1 MLEADITT
9 KKSIAQPPLDLLFN
23 PAVLSKKDVWDIDV
37 SLLLEMLL
45 KLLNSSGKKDLRMC
59 GIAALSSSLIYR
71 LKVESILRL
80 EKISK
85 IKKGVEVVDIQP
97 IQNLKP
103 LEIPFRIELT
113 YPVTLEE
120 LLHVLENMINGLANP
135 KPRRNQLNLESVET
149 FSFDEYLV
157 KFEKILHTYED
168 MIFDIV
174 TADKRIEFKNLT
186 LKMGSVET
194 VRCFI
199 AILYLAMK
207 RKIFLEQKDDEILIY
222 LKENAECL
230 DCFRDC
236 TT

>member
-1 MLEADITT
+1 MSETDITT
-9 KKSIAQPPLDLLFN
+9 KKSISQPPLDLLFN
-23 PAVLSKKDVWDIDV
+23 PSVLSKKDVWEIDL

-45 KLLNSSGKKDLRMC
+45 KLINNSGKKDLRMC

-85 IKKGVEVVDIQP
+85 TKKGIEIADIRP
-97 IQNLKP
+97 IPNLKP
-103 LEIPFRIELT
+103 LEIPFRIEPT

-135 KPRRNQLNLESVET
+135 RPRRNQLNLESVET
-149 FSFDEYLV
+149 FNFDEYIV
-157 KFEKILHTYED
+157 KFEKILQSYED
-168 MIFDIV
+168 MIYDIV
-174 TADKRIEFKNLT
+174 TADKRVEFKNLT
-186 LKMGSVET
+186 LKMNSTEV

-207 RKIFLEQKDDEILIY
+207 RKIFLEQNSDEILIS
-222 LKENAECL
+222 LNEKI
-230 DCFRDC
+230 D
-236 TT
+236 

>member
-1 MLEADITT
+1 MSEADITT
-9 KKSIAQPPLDLLFN
+9 KKSISQPPLDLLFN
-23 PAVLSKKDVWDIDV
+23 PSVLSRKDVWEIDL

-45 KLLNSSGKKDLRMC
+45 KLINNSGKKDLRMC

-85 IKKGVEVVDIQP
+85 TKKGIEIVDIRP
-97 IQNLKP
+97 IPNLKP
-103 LEIPFRIELT
+103 LEIPFRIEPT

-135 KPRRNQLNLESVET
+135 RPRRNQLNLESVET
-149 FSFDEYLV
+149 FNFDEYIV
-157 KFEKILHTYED
+157 KFEKVLQSYED
-168 MIFDIV
+168 MIYDIV
-174 TADKRIEFKNLT
+174 TADKRVEFKNLT
-186 LKMGSVET
+186 LKMNSTEV

-207 RKIFLEQKDDEILIY
+207 RKIFLEQNGDEILIS
-222 LKENAECL
+222 LNEKI
-230 DCFRDC
+230 D
-236 TT
+236 

>member
-1 MLEADITT
+1 MTEADITT
-9 KKSIAQPPLDLLFN
+9 KKSISQPPLDLLFN
-23 PAVLSKKDVWDIDV
+23 PSVLSKKDVWEIDL

-45 KLLNSSGKKDLRMC
+45 KLINNSEKKDLRMC

-85 IKKGVEVVDIQP
+85 TKKGIEIMDIRP
-97 IQNLKP
+97 IPNLKP
-103 LEIPFRIELT
+103 LEIPFRIEPT

-135 KPRRNQLNLESVET
+135 RPRRNQLNLESVET
-149 FSFDEYLV
+149 FNFDEYIV
-157 KFEKILHTYED
+157 KFEKILQSYED
-168 MIFDIV
+168 MIYDIV
-174 TADKRIEFKNLT
+174 TADKRVEFKNLT
-186 LKMGSVET
+186 LKMNSTEV

-207 RKIFLEQKDDEILIY
+207 RKIFLEQNGDEILIS
-222 LKENAECL
+222 LNEKI
-230 DCFRDC
+230 D
-236 TT
+236 

>member
-1 MLEADITT
+1 MSEADITT
-9 KKSIAQPPLDLLFN
+9 KKSISQPPLDLLFN
-23 PAVLSKKDVWDIDV
+23 PSVLSKKDVWEIDV

-45 KLLNSSGKKDLRMC
+45 KLINNSGKKDLRMC

-85 IKKGVEVVDIQP
+85 IKKGIEIVDIRP
-97 IQNLKP
+97 IPNLKP
-103 LEIPFRIELT
+103 IEIPFRIEPT

-120 LLHVLENMINGLANP
+120 LLRVLENMINGLANP

-149 FSFDEYLV
+149 FNFDEYLV
-157 KFEKILHTYED
+157 KFEKILASYEN
-168 MIFDIV
+168 MIYDIV
-174 TADKRIEFKNLT
+174 TADKYVEFKNLT
-186 LKMGSVET
+186 LKMNPTEI

-207 RKIFLEQKDDEILIY
+207 RKIFLEQNDDGILIS
-222 LKENAECL
+222 LNENI
-230 DCFRDC
+230 D
-236 TT
+236 

>member
-1 MLEADITT
+1 MSEEGITT
-9 KKSIAQPPLDLLFN
+9 KKSISQPPLDLLFN
-23 PAVLSKKDVWDIDV
+23 PSVLSKRDVWEIDV
-37 SLLLEMLL
+37 SRLLEMLL
-45 KLLNSSGKKDLRMC
+45 KLINNSGKKDLRMC

-85 IKKGVEVVDIQP
+85 TKKGIEIVDIKP
-97 IQNLKP
+97 IPNLKP
-103 LEIPFRIELT
+103 IEIPFRIEPT

-149 FSFDEYLV
+149 FNFDEYIV
-157 KFEKILHTYED
+157 KFEKILQSYED

-174 TADKRIEFKNLT
+174 TADKHVEFKNLT
-186 LKMGSVET
+186 LKMNSIEI

-207 RKIFLEQKDDEILIY
+207 RKILLEQKDDKIMISLN
-222 LKENAECL
+222 ENI
-230 DCFRDC
+230 D
-236 TT
+236 

>member
-1 MLEADITT
+1 MSEADITT
-9 KKSIAQPPLDLLFN
+9 KKSISQPPLDLLFN
-23 PAVLSKKDVWDIDV
+23 PSVLSKKDVWEIDL

-45 KLLNSSGKKDLRMC
+45 KLINNSGKKDLRMC

-85 IKKGVEVVDIQP
+85 TKKGIEIVDIRP
-97 IQNLKP
+97 IPNLKP
-103 LEIPFRIELT
+103 IEIPFRIEPT

-149 FSFDEYLV
+149 FNFDEYLV
-157 KFEKILHTYED
+157 KFEKILQSYED
-168 MIFDIV
+168 MIYDIV
-174 TADKRIEFKNLT
+174 TADKCVEFKNLT
-186 LKMGSVET
+186 LKMNSTEV

-207 RKIFLEQKDDEILIY
+207 SKIFLEQNGDEILIS
-222 LKENAECL
+222 LNENI
-230 DCFRDC
+230 D
-236 TT
+236 

>member
-1 MLEADITT
+1 MSETDITT
-9 KKSIAQPPLDLLFN
+9 KKSISQPPLDLLFN
-23 PAVLSKKDVWDIDV
+23 PSVLSKKDVWEIDL

-45 KLLNSSGKKDLRMC
+45 KLINNSGKKDLRMC

-85 IKKGVEVVDIQP
+85 TKKGIEIVDIRP
-97 IQNLKP
+97 IPNLKP
-103 LEIPFRIELT
+103 IEIPFRIEPT

-135 KPRRNQLNLESVET
+135 RPRRNQLNLESVET
-149 FSFDEYLV
+149 FNFDEYIV
-157 KFEKILHTYED
+157 KFEKILQSYED
-168 MIFDIV
+168 MIYDIV
-174 TADKRIEFKNLT
+174 TADKRLEFKNLT
-186 LKMGSVET
+186 LKMNSTEV

-207 RKIFLEQKDDEILIY
+207 RKIFLEQNGDEILIS
-222 LKENAECL
+222 LNENI
-230 DCFRDC
+230 D
-236 TT
+236 

>member
-1 MLEADITT
+1 MSEADITT
-9 KKSIAQPPLDLLFN
+9 KKSISQPPLDLLFN
-23 PAVLSKKDVWDIDV
+23 PSVLSKKDVWEIDL

-45 KLLNSSGKKDLRMC
+45 KLINNSGKKDLRMC

-85 IKKGVEVVDIQP
+85 TKKGIEIVDLRP
-97 IQNLKP
+97 IPNLKP
-103 LEIPFRIELT
+103 LEIPFRIEPT

-135 KPRRNQLNLESVET
+135 RPRRNQLNLESVET
-149 FSFDEYLV
+149 LNFDEYIV
-157 KFEKILHTYED
+157 KFEKILQSYED
-168 MIFDIV
+168 MIYDIV
-174 TADKRIEFKNLT
+174 TADKRVEFKNLT
-186 LKMGSVET
+186 LKMNSTEV

-207 RKIFLEQKDDEILIY
+207 RKIFLEQDGDEILIS
-222 LKENAECL
+222 LNEKI
-230 DCFRDC
+230 D
-236 TT
+236 

>member
-1 MLEADITT
+1 MSEADITT
-9 KKSIAQPPLDLLFN
+9 KKSISQPPLDLLFN
-23 PAVLSKKDVWDIDV
+23 PSVLSKKDVWEIDL

-45 KLLNSSGKKDLRMC
+45 KLINNSGKKDLRMC

-85 IKKGVEVVDIQP
+85 TKKGIEIVDIRP
-97 IQNLKP
+97 IPNLKP
-103 LEIPFRIELT
+103 LEIPFRIEPT

-135 KPRRNQLNLESVET
+135 RPRRNQLNLESVET
-149 FSFDEYLV
+149 FNFDEYIV
-157 KFEKILHTYED
+157 KFEKILQSYED
-168 MIFDIV
+168 MIYDIV
-174 TADKRIEFKNLT
+174 TADKRVEFKNLT
-186 LKMGSVET
+186 LKMNSTEV

-207 RKIFLEQKDDEILIY
+207 RKIFLEQNSDEILIS
-222 LKENAECL
+222 LNEKI
-230 DCFRDC
+230 D
-236 TT
+236 